1 MRIKGQITEM
11 RAVILPPMEPR
22 TSALLGR
29 LSESATIAM
38 ARKAAELKASGIDVI
53 SLSLGEPDFDT
64 PEILKQA
71 GIQAIEQNITHY
83 TPVPGLQDVREA
95 IAAKFKR
102 DNNLP
107 YTADQIV
114 VSNGAKQS
122 ITNVVLSLVDPGEE
136 VILPAPYWVSYADMV
151 ALAGGTSIIL
161 PTRIEDDFKIQPEAL
176 EAAITPQTRLLIY
189 SSPCNPSG
197 SVYTKAETEAI
208 AEVLRRHP
216 HVYAISDEIYE
227 LINFTEA
234 HASLAAEDGMWDRV
248 ITVNG
253 VSKGFAMTGWR
264 LGYIGAPV
272 WIAKAC
278 SKIQGQVTSAPCS
291 IAQVAAGAAVAE
303 DPSIADEMKAA
314 FLKRRD
320 LMIDG
325 LQAIPGLK
333 VNKPMGAFYLFPD
346 VSEWFGKTTPS
357 GSVLT
362 SSDDV
367 SLFLLAEAHVGTVAG
382 SAFGT
387 PECIRLSYA
396 ASEDTLSEA
405 IRRIHEAANS
415 LK

>member
-1 MRIKGQITEM
+1 
-11 RAVILPPMEPR
+11 MEPR

-38 ARKAAELKASGIDVI
+38 ARKAAELKASGVDVI

-64 PEILKQA
+64 PEAMKAA

-83 TPVPGLQDVREA
+83 TPVPGLADVREA
-95 IAAKFKR
+95 IARKFLR
-102 DNNLP
+102 DNGLA

-151 ALAGGTSIIL
+151 ALAGGTSVVL

-176 EAAITPQTRLLIY
+176 EAAINDKTRLLIY

-208 AEVLRRHP
+208 ADVLRRHP
-216 HVYAISDEIYE
+216 HVYVISDEIYE
-227 LINFTEA
+227 LINFTDA
-234 HASLAAEDGMWDRV
+234 HASLAAEEGMWDRV

-264 LGYIGAPV
+264 LGYIGAPL

-291 IAQVAAGAAVAE
+291 IAQVAAGAAVDA

-314 FLKRRD
+314 FLSRRD
-320 LMIDG
+320 LMIEG
-325 LQAIPGLK
+325 LSAIEGMK

-346 VSEWFGKTTPS
+346 VAAWFGRKTPK
-357 GSVLT
+357 GAVLES
-362 SSDDV
+362 SSDV
-367 SLFLLAEAHVGTVAG
+367 AMFLLEEAHVATVAG
-382 SAFGT
+382 DAFGT

-396 ASEDTLSEA
+396 ASEDTLREA
-405 IRRIHEAANS
+405 VSRIAEAANS
-415 LK
+415 LA